1 MFCIIA
7 ESKTARR
14 IGNISYSSLS
24 SHSKTHHITTSESIQ
39 TISNTPSSAATFNQ
53 TAAVTSRGRRSIK
66 FSHSPKRADRRDKTR
81 SVETIVV
88 IDSAMIDSHGQ
99 KNVSIYALTLLNM
112 VRSAALSVCSIRI
125 STRKRSDCVHDVYA
139 LQFADER
146 LVSRQQHRAPA
157 ELHHTGSRL
166 AGG

>member
-24 SHSKTHHITTSESIQ
+24 SHSKARNHITTSESIQ

-53 TAAVTSRGRRSIK
+53 TAAVTSRGRRSAK
-66 FSHSPKRADRRDKTR
+66 FNHAPKRAGWRDKTR

-125 STRKRSDCVHDVYA
+125 STRKRSDCVHDVYVTSIC
-139 LQFADER
+139 R
-146 LVSRQQHRAPA
+146 
-157 ELHHTGSRL
+157 
-166 AGG
+166 